1 MAYKL
6 LSQSRKLNKRA
17 GGGGWGVLIRAGRV
31 DFFSKKDKWGGGTL
45 IRPESTGI
53 AVLKE
58 VSVLVRHETLCNNC
72 RFGGLKNVNT
82 SSKIIA
88 LQYSSWLRR
97 LYDKSFHE
105 LNWKIIR
112 QFI

>member
-1 MAYKL
+1 ML

-17 GGGGWGVLIRAGRV
+17 EGLGGANKSRGVEI
-31 DFFSKKDKWGGGTL
+31 FSKEDERGGGTL
-45 IRPESTGI
+45 IGPESTGI

-58 VSVLVRHETLCNNC
+58 VSVLVRHETLCNDC
-72 RFGGLKNVNT
+72 KFRGLKNVNT

-105 LNWKIIR
+105 LNWKIIG